1 MVIHPA
7 TRQQAN
13 FSNEDPSSAGKP
25 EESSPHT
32 EKHTPKSPEPHTE
45 KHAPKNPQPWLLHRF
60 PGDLLL
66 GELRLLQ
73 RCQRKNN
80 TVPSPGTQRG
90 CLSRNFSLGASFH
103 KDHFT
108 LASQQQGTRAPLTLL
123 RVLRPPDFCHF
134 HAARGR
140 PLLTTCPPGFPR
152 EDHNGRQASMQ
163 QSIASGA

>member
-25 EESSPHT
+25 GESSPHT
-32 EKHTPKSPEPHTE
+32 EKHTPKSP
-45 KHAPKNPQPWLLHRF
+45 QPWLLHLF

-66 GELRLLQ
+66 AELRLLR

-80 TVPSPGTQRG
+80 TMPSPGTQPG

-108 LASQQQGTRAPLTLL
+108 LASQWQGTRAPLTLL
-123 RVLRPPDFCHF
+123 RVLRPPDLRHF
-134 HAARGR
+134 HTARGR
-140 PLLTTCPPGFPR
+140 PLLTTCPPGFTS
-152 EDHNGRQASMQ
+152 EDHNGRHACSSPSQRRITKFQ
-163 QSIASGA
+163 VL

>member
-45 KHAPKNPQPWLLHRF
+45 KHAPKNPQPWLLHLF

-108 LASQQQGTRAPLTLL
+108 LASQRQGTRAPLTLL

-140 PLLTTCPPGFPR
+140 PWLTTCPPRFTS

-163 QSIASGA
+163 QSVASGA